1 MGCRLNHRG
10 RDDGQT

>member
-10 RDDGQT
+10 RDAGQT